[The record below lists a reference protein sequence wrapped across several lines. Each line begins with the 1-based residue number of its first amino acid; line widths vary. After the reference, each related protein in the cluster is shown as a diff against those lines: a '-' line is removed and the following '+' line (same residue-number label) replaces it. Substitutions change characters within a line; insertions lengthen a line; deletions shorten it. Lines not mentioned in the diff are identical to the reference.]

1 MTTDYPEHGK
11 VVIKLEETSKEP
23 LTIRQ
28 CRNKTDKSITN
39 LFYVIRQALLFRNK
53 YRDISHSM
61 PDNVDRRAVFYGPT
75 ILAGT
80 FGTEKRK
87 MGDIPVFV
95 SIEWHRQN

>member
-1 MTTDYPEHGK
+1 M
-11 VVIKLEETSKEP
+11 P
-23 LTIRQ
+23 LYT
-28 CRNKTDKSITN
+28 
-39 LFYVIRQALLFRNK
+39 V
-53 YRDISHSM
+53 SM

-95 SIEWHRQN
+95 SEEKSLTNYIKRLVILLSVLLRHCLEDRIT